1 VGIVQFIVLSI
12 VLLIY
17 LVITG
22 ALVIRL
28 FGLIWPARLSR
39 SN

>member
-1 VGIVQFIVLSI
+1 VGIVQFIILSI
-12 VLLIY
+12 VLLVY

-22 ALVIRL
+22 ALVLRL
-28 FGLIWPARLSR
+28 IGLNRLVRLSR

>member
-1 VGIVQFIVLSI
+1 MGILQFIVLSMFI
-12 VLLIY
+12 LIY

-22 ALVIRL
+22 ALVFRL
-28 FGLIWPARLSR
+28 FGLSWPERLSR

>member
-12 VLLIY
+12 VLLVY

-22 ALVIRL
+22 ALVFRL
-28 FGLIWPARLSR
+28 IGLNRIARLSR